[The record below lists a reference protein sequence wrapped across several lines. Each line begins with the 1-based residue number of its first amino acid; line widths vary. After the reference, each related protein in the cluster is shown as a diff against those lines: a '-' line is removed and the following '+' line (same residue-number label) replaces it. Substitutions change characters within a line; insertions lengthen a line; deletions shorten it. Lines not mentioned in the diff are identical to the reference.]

1 MKTIQT
7 FTAVLSLLLVTGTG
21 KIHNNEINPG
31 TPKPVVTVS
40 HENIAD
46 EKQPDYFNAFCTT
59 PARPGPIAGSSIACL
74 HLPATYS
81 ISPVPGAT
89 SYVWTVIGGGI
100 IFPNTGT
107 TINVRWGPAAKSVSV
122 KAVNSCGTSL
132 SSQAIIITRII
143 DCSIH

>member
-7 FTAVLSLLLVTGTG
+7 ITAVLSLLLATGTG

-31 TPKPVVTVS
+31 TAKSVITIN
-40 HENIAD
+40 HESIAD

-59 PARPGPIAGSSIACL
+59 PARPGSITGSPIACYRL
-74 HLPATYS
+74 TTNYS

-89 SYVWTVIGGGI
+89 SYTWTVIGGPI
-100 IFPNTGT
+100 IGASNGT
-107 TINVRWGPAAKSVSV
+107 KISVRWGWSAKSLSV
-122 KAVNSCGTSL
+122 RAVNSCGTSY
-132 SSQAIIITRII
+132 SSTLTITHVV